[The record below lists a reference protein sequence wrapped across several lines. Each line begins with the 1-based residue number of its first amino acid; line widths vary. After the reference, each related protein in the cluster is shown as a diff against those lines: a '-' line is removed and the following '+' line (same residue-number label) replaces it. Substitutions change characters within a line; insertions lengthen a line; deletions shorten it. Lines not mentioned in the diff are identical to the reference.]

1 VKSEKSRVFI
11 MFRNSFFLHF
21 YIFLIILKI
30 SSNKTTKKK
39 VISIVITTSTT
50 TKITKLLTTDKEIPV
65 CIGGFSLASNGIT
78 ICNKDSSGVARRA
91 NEVINMIEN
100 IILKL

>member
-1 VKSEKSRVFI
+1 
-11 MFRNSFFLHF
+11 MFRNSFILHF
-21 YIFLIILKI
+21 YIFLIILKT

-39 VISIVITTSTT
+39 IISIIITTTTTTTTTT
-50 TKITKLLTTDKEIPV
+50 TKVLTTDNEIPV

-91 NEVINMIEN
+91 NEVIIMIEN
-100 IILKL
+100 IIVKLKF